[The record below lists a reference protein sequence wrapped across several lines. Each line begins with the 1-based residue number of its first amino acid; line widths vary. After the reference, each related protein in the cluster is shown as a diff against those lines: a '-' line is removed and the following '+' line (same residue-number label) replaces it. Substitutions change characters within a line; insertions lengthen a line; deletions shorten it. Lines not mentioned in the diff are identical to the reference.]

1 MLSLPVSAKQQST
14 SLRCKSAKDKT
25 VQSVDTHFEFCLRLL
40 FVIFQQLFVATAVT
54 VETQS
59 YEERTKS
66 AMRADS
72 PTQALPLV
80 SDS

>member
-1 MLSLPVSAKQQST
+1 MSSLPVNAKQQST
-14 SLRCKSAKDKT
+14 NLRCKSAKDKT

-40 FVIFQQLFVATAVT
+40 FVIFQQLFVATV
-54 VETQS
+54 Q
-59 YEERTKS
+59 S